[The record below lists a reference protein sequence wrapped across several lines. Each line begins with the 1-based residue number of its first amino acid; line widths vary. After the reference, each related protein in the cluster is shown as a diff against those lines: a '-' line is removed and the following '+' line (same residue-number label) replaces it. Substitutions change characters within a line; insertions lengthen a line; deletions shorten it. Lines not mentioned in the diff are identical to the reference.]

1 MLNNSIINTWKITLN
16 TGGAIDPPYRVGDT
30 VYATYSPFMVGTK
43 EEVTGTITLSSNY
56 TIDFTKLE
64 KGSDLWMFYQV
75 SDFGTNWTNLQ
86 VMLTPSFDG
95 RVWYKKDSAKKTL
108 TIFGTETGEV
118 SYRMTSNSFN
128 YKAWPTITNLNPNDY
143 VDMGEKK

>member
-1 MLNNSIINTWKITLN
+1 
-16 TGGAIDPPYRVGDT
+16 
-30 VYATYSPFMVGTK
+30 MVGTK

-86 VMLTPSFDG
+86 VMLTPSFAG